1 MQYCALK
8 YKHPSVFTKL
18 RWFGHVVRSIGIC
31 KTILQGTVPGKN
43 KSFSFSRVQELPF
56 RLVSFNISEYHPLHV
71 FLISPSSASVLHLF
85 SFKHMLP
92 VMSYGRLFLVSL
104 SSSFPFVRG
113 EVLPATF
120 SPPHLIVFSTLLC
133 LLSSSSSLPPRLPS
147 SHLS

>member
-92 VMSYGRLFLVSL
+92 VMSYGRLFLVCANL
-104 SSSFPFVRG
+104 YCQLCYPFWDRCHWQ
-113 EVLPATF
+113 TR
-120 SPPHLIVFSTLLC
+120 TYNLL
-133 LLSSSSSLPPRLPS
+133 
-147 SHLS
+147 H